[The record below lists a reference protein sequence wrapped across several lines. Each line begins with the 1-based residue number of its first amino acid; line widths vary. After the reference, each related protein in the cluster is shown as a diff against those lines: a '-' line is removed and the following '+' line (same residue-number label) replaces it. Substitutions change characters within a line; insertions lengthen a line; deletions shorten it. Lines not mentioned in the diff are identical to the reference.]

1 MKVEVKGLTKIYSYG
16 RAVFEN
22 LSFSLSDGEIMSV
35 YGAEG
40 SGKTTLL
47 KCLAGAEKCE
57 GEVLF
62 DGNPLAKKPDDVMM
76 IFSDG
81 ALFDNWTVFDNLA
94 FPLKIRKTD
103 KAEIAKRTLRAAN
116 AFCLNSVLYQKVKR
130 LTVEERKMTSLAR
143 MLVRD
148 FEVVLIDD
156 ILKGLPYETRKTL
169 FFELSDFLKGS
180 KKTVIYST
188 SDRYEALSIADK
200 VLFATPYEIKQISS
214 PEELYFKPQSYW
226 ALEAADEFAF
236 SVKAKLTESF
246 GKLYLEYL
254 GFKQDVTPLKER
266 LVTKKY
272 IGCDVLIGMHG
283 TDVVLSDDGIE
294 CETVSS
300 SFVSGA
306 YFTKYSNGICRYG
319 SKADKAEKVLL
330 PPDKIMLFDSSSE
343 SGILKD

>member
-1 MKVEVKGLTKIYSYG
+1 MEKFAFI
-16 RAVFEN
+16 
-22 LSFSLSDGEIMSV
+22 LSFKPDIAELFGEIMSV

-143 MLVRD
+143 LLVRD

-156 ILKGLPYETRKTL
+156 ILKGL
-169 FFELSDFLKGS
+169 
-180 KKTVIYST
+180 
-188 SDRYEALSIADK
+188 
-200 VLFATPYEIKQISS
+200 PYEIKQISS

-236 SVKAKLTESF
+236 SVKATLTESF
-246 GKLYLEYL
+246 GRLYLEYL
-254 GFKQDVTPLKER
+254 GFKQDVTVLKDR

-272 IGCDVLIGMHG
+272 IGAQVLVGMHSG
-283 TDVVLSDDGIE
+283 DVVVSDDGIE
-294 CETVSS
+294 CETKSS

-306 YFTKYSNGICRYG
+306 YFTEYSNGICRYG